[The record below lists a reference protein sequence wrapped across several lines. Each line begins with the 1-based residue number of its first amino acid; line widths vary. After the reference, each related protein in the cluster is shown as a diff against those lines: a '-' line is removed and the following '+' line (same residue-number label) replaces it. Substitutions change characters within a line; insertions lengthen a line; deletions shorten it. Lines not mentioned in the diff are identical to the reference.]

1 MRTLRKA
8 ARFAAITLAAL
19 FIGLS
24 CISIVGT
31 WFVSRRASDVALK
44 GIGVIEI
51 GVGVV
56 DAGIG
61 RVDRLI
67 ATSRTEVRE
76 AAETIAT
83 VTGRAADNRP
93 VLNAL
98 NERLE
103 TSLAPRITQVQDALA
118 PVRDAIRDVSNAV
131 SFVSSLPMMAE
142 HAPRLA
148 VLDETF
154 NRLEAMSADATQLRA
169 TLRALVAAQDSEVTP
184 ETVKALNG
192 LIQRIH
198 TRLGD
203 VQNKVQAV
211 RAEVDALQVRLDQR
225 KSRLL
230 FTINLV
236 AMLSTLMLAWIIY
249 SQVIVLQHHW
259 RRARQ

>member
-83 VTGRAADNRP
+83 VTGRAADNRS

-192 LIQRIH
+192 LIQRID